1 MRIDQLRLVGIRCF
15 EDTGDLSLAGKIN
28 LIVGHNN
35 AGKSTLLKGILN
47 LQGMPLDA
55 EDVRPQNPDAWISI
69 LLGDLKPTDRVY
81 GAVSTVASMRYSQTL
96 IGDRKEYND
105 ANTTIYGQGQS
116 IFSSTRP
123 HHHLV
128 PFIAKRKASGFNE
141 VINAGA
147 LAPVTGTFQNLYLT
161 VNMLAAAGHPQHE
174 AYKAATQ
181 EILGLTITTRPSSGG
196 VTAGFYFDEEKFVT
210 LDRMGDGVTEIVAL
224 ITELCLAR
232 RKIFVLEEPETNL
245 HPKGLKALLKLVRSS
260 AEHNQFI
267 IATHSNVVVR
277 ELGGEADSKVFRVYR
292 DDESTVAPS
301 SVEEVERSPAAHIRL
316 LRDLGY
322 EFTDFSLHEGWL
334 FLEESSAEQIVRDIL
349 VPMFV
354 PELKGRLRTFSA
366 AGVNKLEP
374 TLAEFQRLITFVH
387 LQPAYEGRIWVR
399 ADGDRQGL
407 EAVEKMQQTFSGLGS
422 NALASF
428 SRPQFELYYPSQFT
442 DAVEQ
447 ILAIQ
452 DKTERGRQKA
462 ELLKDVLAWTSSNA
476 DEAASQ
482 WAVSAA
488 EIIGMLKEIAQKI
501 GN

>member
-15 EDTGDLSLAGKIN
+15 EDTGDLSLASKFN
-28 LIVGHNN
+28 LIVGQNN

-47 LQGMPLDA
+47 LQGMTIDWQ
-55 EDVRPQNPDAWISI
+55 DVRPHTTDVWISI
-69 LLGDLKPTDRVY
+69 LLGDAKPTDAFMVGSY
-81 GAVSTVASMRYSQTL
+81 SGTSMRYSQVFAGNSQSYHDAPTVFYG
-96 IGDRKEYND
+96 IGPQVFH
-105 ANTTIYGQGQS
+105 A
-116 IFSSTRP
+116 TRP
-123 HHHLV
+123 NHQLV
-128 PFIAKRKASGFNE
+128 PFIAKRKAIRFNQ
-141 VINAGA
+141 VINASA
-147 LAPVTGTFQNLYLT
+147 LTPVTGTFENLYANVDLLST
-161 VNMLAAAGHPQHE
+161 DGHPQNE
-174 AYKAATQ
+174 AYKAAIQ
-181 EILGLTITTRPSSGG
+181 EILGLKITTQPSQGG
-196 VTAGFYFDEEKFVT
+196 KDAGFYFDEEKFVT
-210 LDRMGDGVTEIVAL
+210 LDRMGDGVSEIVAL

-232 RKIFVLEEPETNL
+232 DKIFVLEEPETNL
-245 HPKGLKALLKLVRSS
+245 HPKGLKALLKLIRSS

-292 DDESTVAPS
+292 DDGSTVAPS

-462 ELLKDVLAWTSSNA
+462 ELLKEVLAWTSSNA
-476 DEAASQ
+476 DEAKTQ
-482 WAVSAA
+482 WAESAA
-488 EIIGMLKEIAQKI
+488 EVISMLREIAQEI
-501 GN
+501 VE